1 VPPRDS
7 LTSDARLVALL
18 LLAAVA
24 VGVVLSFLLLGITDP
39 YGGPLGGEWWFPV
52 FSASAVVL
60 GWVSSRVLGRPLSL
74 AVAAVSG
81 PLAIAVVLLV
91 KVLRW
96 PEWSVVSP
104 SGGWPWLF
112 AIWSVAGLAAALIP
126 STPPQRLR
134 IGRGIFLGT
143 VLGGEIVGAT
153 LLSFS
158 IGMLIGS

>member
-1 VPPRDS
+1 MAV
-7 LTSDARLVALL
+7 L

-24 VGVVLSFLLLGITDP
+24 IGLLLSVLLLGTTDR
-39 YGGPLGGEWWFPV
+39 YGGLLGGEWWIPL

-60 GWVSSRVLGRPLSL
+60 GWASSRVLRRPLSFV
-74 AVAAVSG
+74 VAAVGG

-96 PEWSVVSP
+96 PEWAAVSP

-112 AIWSVAGLAAALIP
+112 VIWSVVGLAAALIP
-126 STPPQRLR
+126 SAPPQRLR
-134 IGRGIFLGT
+134 IGRGFFIGT

-153 LLSFS
+153 LLSFAL
-158 IGMLIGS
+158 GMIMGS